1 VEEDAGEPFGASA
14 RAYPCPLLRPNGS
27 GELPSAD
34 VLQQFEPEPEA
45 GVKRR
50 SLRRQRVVL
59 AADTIAA
66 LDIHLLDS
74 GRSPAG
80 PG

>member
-14 RAYPCPLLRPNGS
+14 RVYPCPLLRPNGS

-34 VLQQFEPEPEA
+34 VLQQFEHEA

-50 SLRRQRVVL
+50 SLREQRVVL
-59 AADTIAA
+59 AVDTIAA

-80 PG
+80 LG